1 MLESFGQLNPIMQA
15 FIAGLFTW
23 GCTIVGASF
32 VFFFKS
38 VNRKVLDVM
47 SGFAAGVMIAASF
60 WSLLAHPFPMPKRAA
75 TVACHGFRRRS
86 VFCWVACSCA

>member
-47 SGFAAGVMIAASF
+47 SGFAA
-60 WSLLAHPFPMPKRAA
+60 MPKRAA

>member
-1 MLESFGQLNPIMQA
+1 MLESFSQLNPIMQA

-23 GCTIVGASF
+23 GCTIIGASF

-47 SGFAAGVMIAASF
+47 SGFAAGVMIAVSF
-60 WSLLAHPFPMPKRAA
+60 WLRSLVMGPGINRIPFGGHIPAHDR
-75 TVACHGFRRRS
+75 
-86 VFCWVACSCA
+86 